1 MRRIM
6 RTIIGILIGMILFV
20 GARASFGLTTERD
33 ITPDYVNSHPEEF
46 SVKVNKDKNGLV
58 GFKLQHNVSR
68 PMYHVVHLTV
78 MKEGKILADSSTP
91 TFGKMHDN
99 IFYFSVSPDCLPES
113 KFEVSDSAF
122 VGSGENATPVPGTA
136 VHRFRLIDFVPK
148 KLRGS
153 APK

>member
-1 MRRIM
+1 M
-6 RTIIGILIGMILFV
+6 RTIIGIFIGLNLLV
-20 GARASFGLTTERD
+20 APRNSFGLTTERD

-68 PMYHVVHLTV
+68 PMYHVAHLTV

-99 IFYFSVSPDCLPES
+99 IFHFSISPDCLPES
-113 KFEVSDSAF
+113 TFDVSDSAF

-148 KLRGS
+148 KLRES